1 MRSYSSQDPGVLGAL
16 FCSVMNFR
24 ERGPP
29 LERSRKV
36 MKNEYKID
44 YVSIPDEGDMGLQ
57 SFGNNRGG
65 LERGL
70 KSARA
75 GPEQIAQILLF

>member
-1 MRSYSSQDPGVLGAL
+1 
-16 FCSVMNFR
+16 MNFQ

-44 YVSIPDEGDMGLQ
+44 YVSIPDEGDMSLQ

-70 KSARA
+70 RSARA
-75 GPEQIAQILLF
+75 GPVQNAQILFLRYFRGEIFWDIFCST